1 MQTPSPKLVTMTF
14 NEYVEEVE
22 NLVKEAINDPNS
34 QYLDMD
40 NAEEVR
46 DEMWI
51 DDAITGNGSG
61 SFYGNSAQ
69 SKESALDLAFD
80 EDFHSELGGLGDDM
94 SVFTKGPEHVDVTA
108 RCLALGLVDVEGIW
122 TAAVEARESG
132 DNE

>member
-1 MQTPSPKLVTMTF
+1 MTF

-22 NLVKEAINDPNS
+22 NLVKEAINDPHS

-40 NAEEVR
+40 NADEVR

-69 SKESALDLAFD
+69 SKESVIDLVFD
-80 EDFHSELGGLGDDM
+80 EDFHSELEGLGDDM
-94 SVFTKGPEHVDVTA
+94 SVFTKGPETVDVVA
-108 RCLALGLVDVEGIW
+108 RCLALGHVDVEGIW
-122 TAAVEARESG
+122 TTAMEARESG

>member
-1 MQTPSPKLVTMTF
+1 MIFK
-14 NEYVEEVE
+14 EYVEEVE
-22 NLVKEAINDPNS
+22 NLVKEAINDPHS

-69 SKESALDLAFD
+69 AKESALDLAFD
-80 EDFHSELGGLGDDM
+80 EDFQSELEGLGDDM
-94 SVFTKGPEHVDVTA
+94 SVFKRGPDAVDVTA
-108 RCLALGLVDVEGIW
+108 RCLALGFVDVEGIW
-122 TAAVEARESG
+122 KKAVEARESG
-132 DNE
+132 DSE